1 MSFDKHSNPLIG
13 ELFIDAICDVG
24 FKKIMSDE
32 EILVD
37 FLNTFLPDGTPK
49 IVSATLLPDEMLGDG
64 LDDKK
69 VFFDVHAK
77 DNEGKTYIIEVQRK
91 SQDFF
96 TKRSAY
102 YKCREVSSQGKLG
115 ELKTYDYS
123 PVYSISVLNFVP
135 NESWAKCYYD
145 VFSSKSDYTNEK
157 FPDDIAQIVILLPL
171 MKLSPEELKDNR
183 AKWCY
188 LLRNAVKLNK
198 EVVRKLKW
206 TENPVFEK
214 MKQTLYVSKL
224 TKEERAMISKQ
235 QQIEWDNRA
244 YEDYLKR
251 TATERGLKKGL
262 QQGLQQGLEQGLQQ
276 GLQQGLEQGLQ
287 QGLEKGRLEK
297 LISIVGNMLAKGM
310 DIKIIAECVNLP
322 EDKDIEIKTSM
333 KK

>member
-1 MSFDKHSNPLIG
+1 MCFDKHPNPLIG

-49 IVSATLLPDEMLGDG
+49 IVSATLLTDEMLGDG

-102 YKCREVSSQGKLG
+102 YKCREVSSQGKSG

-135 NESWAKCYYD
+135 NESWAKRYYD
-145 VFSSKSDYTNEK
+145 VFSSRSDYTDERL
-157 FPDDIAQIVILLPL
+157 PDDIAQIVILLPL

-183 AKWCY
+183 TKWCY

-206 TENPVFEK
+206 TEDPVFEK
-214 MKQTLYVSKL
+214 MKQVLYVTKL
-224 TKEERAMISKQ
+224 TKEERVMIDRRA
-235 QQIEWDNRA
+235 QIEWDNRA
-244 YEDYLKR
+244 YDDYLER
-251 TATERGLKKGL
+251 TGREKGL
-262 QQGLQQGLEQGLQQ
+262 QEGLEKGLEQG
-276 GLQQGLEQGLQ
+276 
-287 QGLEKGRLEK
+287 RLEE
-297 LISIVGNMLAKGM
+297 LISIVSNMLAKGM

-322 EDKDIEIKTSM
+322 EDKIIEIKTSM
-333 KK
+333 EKQ